1 MVNAPDT
8 TGVRNP
14 VTDMRDPNMKI
25 EDLTI
30 DMRVLTA
37 DEITDG
43 GQTDLML
50 RKRIGHDPNVR
61 ISTMTVATM

>member
-1 MVNAPDT
+1 MNAPDT
-8 TGVRNP
+8 TGVRNS
-14 VTDMRDPNMKI
+14 VTDMRDPSMKI

>member
-14 VTDMRDPNMKI
+14 VTDMRDPSMKI

-43 GQTDLML
+43 GQTDLKL
-50 RKRIGHDPNVR
+50 RKHIDHDPNVR
-61 ISTMTVATM
+61 TSTMTVATM

>member
-1 MVNAPDT
+1 
-8 TGVRNP
+8 
-14 VTDMRDPNMKI
+14 MRDPSMKI

-30 DMRVLTA
+30 DMRALTA

-50 RKRIGHDPNVR
+50 RKHIGHDPNVR
-61 ISTMTVATM
+61 TSTMTVATM

>member
-1 MVNAPDT
+1 
-8 TGVRNP
+8 
-14 VTDMRDPNMKI
+14 MKI

-30 DMRVLTA
+30 DMRPLTA

-50 RKRIGHDPNVR
+50 RKHIGYDPNVR
-61 ISTMTVATM
+61 ISTMTAATM